1 MTKAQEAKYE
11 ATIKDQKN
19 GLFNDT
25 FGKIAEIMNKLNDL
39 NKRQLRVQDTLEKDT
54 SEKKDLKI
62 LVSTQTAKCNEYI
75 QIDEKLTRME
85 QNHNELRKEF
95 DKKNKKRVRGKSG
108 TNSSA

>member
-39 NKRQLRVQDTLEKDT
+39 NKR
-54 SEKKDLKI
+54 
-62 LVSTQTAKCNEYI
+62 
-75 QIDEKLTRME
+75 
-85 QNHNELRKEF
+85 
-95 DKKNKKRVRGKSG
+95 
-108 TNSSA
+108 